1 MYKLLFLMLLV
12 SYSTAQGQSASVNN
26 ELNAHYKDGGMEGF
40 QDYLRK
46 NLITPDSRGL
56 FKAKGKMYVSFSID
70 STGNNSIEEIKN
82 DITFTGD
89 LMEKSAFKRGL
100 FITFC
105 ENDIKRVFASMP
117 KWVPKMENNVPV
129 KSKLTVPINIISK

>member
-82 DITFTGD
+82 DIWSSCKEYFIENVS
-89 LMEKSAFKRGL
+89 LL
-100 FITFC
+100 FI
-105 ENDIKRVFASMP
+105 
-117 KWVPKMENNVPV
+117 
-129 KSKLTVPINIISK
+129 SKLPYMELAILVPSSLK